1 MSGTSIPER
10 TELAQKP
17 QQKPTR
23 SESHDVIDISAHK
36 NAPRNP
42 TQWRPSYHFLAPAGW
57 MNDPCGIGY
66 DPATGLY
73 HLSFQWN
80 PQGNDWGNMSWGH
93 ATSPDLVSWTTYKD
107 PILTPTADYD
117 CQGVF
122 TGCLRATDISGS
134 PGSLTAIYTS
144 VSNLPLHYTLPYVN
158 GSESLSIAVSEDG
171 GITWERQD
179 CNPIV
184 AGPPEQFT
192 VTGWRDPCIT
202 TWAEGPLSKDSPS
215 TLYGLISGGIVGKT
229 PTAFVYTVKSSDL
242 RQWEFLGPLVDVGL
256 NLRPS
261 RWSGDF
267 GANWEVANMMTLS
280 DGHVSRD
287 FVVMGAEG
295 CLPSQGTVQGG
306 VQEADSKREPRGQLW
321 MSIKASEKRGSN
333 STDDALASY
342 AFSGFFDHGCYYAA
356 NSFWDVQTSQQIV
369 FGWITEE
376 DLSDSLRHRQG
387 FSGLTSLPRVVG
399 LMTLNKVKKAR
410 NSSLSSITSIEVI
423 PDGPGTD
430 TSTVRTMKIS
440 PDSRLSRLQE
450 GAQKSQ
456 LVDVHLTTAPTAMKA
471 FKSTRWEMNAE
482 FSVGQNCTRVGIR
495 IPHTSDPENPNCTT
509 LCWIPDSETFT
520 IHRPH
525 LDNAEVNQGFETAP
539 HTLFTFTNEGQEIE
553 ETLRVHAFF
562 DASVLE
568 VFVNDRTVISTRI
581 YYPDDCCFGPIFF
594 AEGDTTPNEGQPA
607 ATLLQ
612 VDIWDGIG
620 V

>member
-1 MSGTSIPER
+1 MSGSKTAGMNEPV
-10 TELAQKP
+10 QKSR
-17 QQKPTR
+17 QKPTR
-23 SESHDVIDISAHK
+23 SESHDLIDITHHK

-42 TQWRPSYHFLAPAGW
+42 TQWRPSYHFIAPTGW

-80 PQGNDWGNMSWGH
+80 PHGNDWGNMSWGH
-93 ATSPDLVSWTTYKD
+93 ATSPDLISWTTYKD

-117 CQGVF
+117 CRGVF
-122 TGCLRATDISGS
+122 TGCLRSTDISGN

-144 VSNLPLHYTLPYVN
+144 VSNLPLHYTLPYVI
-158 GSESLSIAVSEDG
+158 GSESLSIAVSQDG

-179 CNPIV
+179 CNPII

-202 TWAEGPLSKDSPS
+202 TWAEGPLSKDAPA
-215 TLYGLISGGIVGKT
+215 TLYGFISGGIVGKT
-229 PTAFVYTVKSSDL
+229 PTAFVYTVDPNDL
-242 RQWEFLGPLVDVGL
+242 RKWEFLGPLVDVGL
-256 NLRPS
+256 NLRLS

-280 DGHVSRD
+280 DGRVSRD
-287 FVVMGAEG
+287 FVIMGAEG
-295 CLPSQGTVQGG
+295 CLSSEGTIKDG
-306 VQEADSKREPRGQLW
+306 VREAGSKREPRGQLW
-321 MSIKASEKRGSN
+321 MSIKASEKRDSN
-333 STDDALASY
+333 STDEALASY
-342 AFSGFFDHGCYYAA
+342 AFSGFLDHGCYYAA

-387 FSGLTSLPRVVG
+387 FSGLTSLPRVVK
-399 LMTLNKVKKAR
+399 LMTLNNVTKAR
-410 NSSLSSITSIEVI
+410 NSSLSSITSIEGV
-423 PDGPGTD
+423 PDAPGTG
-430 TSTVRTMKIS
+430 TSTVHTMRIT
-440 PDSRLSRLQE
+440 PDSRLSRLRE

-456 LVDVHLTTAPTAMKA
+456 LVDVPLSTTPKVMTALQ
-471 FKSTRWEMNAE
+471 STRWEIEAE
-482 FSVGQNCTRVGIR
+482 FSVGQACARVGIK
-495 IPHTSDPENPNCTT
+495 IPHTSDSQDQNCTT
-509 LCWIPDSETFT
+509 LSWIPDSETFI

-539 HTLFTFTNEGQEIE
+539 HTLFTFLKEGQEIE
-553 ETLRVHAFF
+553 ETLRVRAFF

-581 YYPDDCCFGPIFF
+581 YYPDDHSSGPIFF
-594 AEGDTTPNEGQPA
+594 AEGDTTNNDGRPP
-607 ATLLQ
+607 ATLLKA
-612 VDIWDGIG
+612 DIWDGIG